1 MTNATPSRLL
11 SNTDDVIDTRDVQER
26 IDELQAMEMRDENEE
41 AELQTLEAFA
51 ADIRDACP
59 DYHYGETLIH
69 DRYFVEYAR
78 ELASDIGAIQPKLS
92 WPYTCID
99 WQAAAD
105 ELRHDYTSAEFDG
118 ETYWFRQY

>member
-1 MTNATPSRLL
+1 MTNPTPYRIL
-11 SNTDDVIDTRDVQER
+11 SNTDDLIDTRDLQER
-26 IDELQAMEMRDENEE
+26 IDELQAMETRDESEE
-41 AELQTLEAFA
+41 AELLTLEAFA
-51 ADIRDACP
+51 AEIRDYCP
-59 DYHYGETLIH
+59 DYPYGETLIH
-69 DRYFVEYAR
+69 DRYFVDYAR
-78 ELASDIGAIQPKLS
+78 ELASDIGAIQPKLN